1 MTLEKGNEYMIKH
14 RGMTIKPEITK
25 NRSKQVKFPI
35 KYNARGAP
43 IGKYSV
49 DLTNYLGVLA
59 CTMVPI
65 NHKTW
70 KDHVPN
76 ELKDKLWDCIQVCI
90 IHASN

>member
-43 IGKYSV
+43 IGKYSAE
-49 DLTNYLGVLA
+49 LTNYLGLLA
-59 CTMVPI
+59 CIIVPI

-70 KDHVPN
+70 KNHVPN